1 MKNIFW
7 LDYPLILFKNDQI
20 LQLWPSTN
28 LTIEKKLNALTR
40 LVILLTLIGYAF
52 TKRVEFFIIAFL
64 TLLGIVLLY
73 KKRQVKNKVIKE
85 AFSSKEKKNAVKSDF
100 FNLESDKYTQ
110 PSKNNPLGN
119 VLLTD
124 YVDNPKRPPAAPAY
138 EPPIEKAINNSTMD
152 PRLFLDLGDNL
163 SFDRSMRNFY
173 AMPNTKIPSDQKGFA
188 EFCYGDMP
196 SCKEGNEF
204 QCTKNN
210 SSKSTHWK

>member
-52 TKRVEFFIIAFL
+52 TKRVEFFFIAFL